1 MDSCEIDSLDKK
13 ILRHLQEDS
22 RRPYLEIARQIGCS
36 GGTIH
41 SRVSKLK
48 DLGVI
53 SGQIVTID
61 KSKLGYEMEAYLGV
75 TVDLASKFNH
85 VSDKLKKIPEVTEV
99 HYTTGSYSLL
109 VKVAVKNTKDLF
121 LLLSTKIQTINHISA
136 TDTLIVLDT
145 LLSRDITLD

>member
-1 MDSCEIDSLDKK
+1 MSDNQIDSIDRK

-41 SRVSKLK
+41 ARVAKLK

-53 SGQIVTID
+53 SGQVITLN
-61 KSKLGYEMEAYLGV
+61 KASLGYEMEAFLGI
-75 TVDLASKFNH
+75 TVDLASKFEF
-85 VSDKLKKIPEVTEV
+85 VSEQLKKIPEVTEV

-109 VKVAVKNTKDLF
+109 TKVAVKNSKDLF
-121 LLLSTKIQTINHISA
+121 LLLSTKIQTIDHVSA

-145 LLSRDITLD
+145 LLTRDIHV